1 MLSPPRS
8 APSYGRHRRLALST
22 TGDPDVLLRVLM
34 TLRRRGYSVL
44 RVEYEHGD
52 VHRSTVFE
60 LSVES
65 TRRTAHQLEAWLSNI
80 VGVLTVRDTTF
91 PGS

>member
-1 MLSPPRS
+1 VTAILTSTRTAAS
-8 APSYGRHRRLALST
+8 HGRRRRLALST

-34 TLRRRGYSVL
+34 LLRRRGYNVL

-65 TRRTAHQLEAWLSNI
+65 SRRTAPQLEAWLANV
-80 VGVLTVRDTTF
+80 VGVLTVRDTA
-91 PGS
+91 

>member
-1 MLSPPRS
+1 VTAILTSPP
-8 APSYGRHRRLALST
+8 AAATYGRRRRLAVST

-34 TLRRRGYSVL
+34 LLRRRGYSVL
-44 RVEYEHGD
+44 RVEYDHGD

-65 TRRTAHQLEAWLSNI
+65 SRRTAHQLEAWLCNV
-80 VGVLTVRDTTF
+80 VGVLAVHDTA
-91 PGS
+91 